1 MRMVDAAMAPAFRYI
16 DVFGTLQGSRPIRHD
31 AESPALAQ
39 RAGAAVVDALF
50 GQAGYV
56 ERLLGFLSERPS
68 MIGAMA
74 RSARA
79 TIAA

>member
-1 MRMVDAAMAPAFRYI
+1 MVDA
-16 DVFGTLQGSRPIRHD
+16 
-31 AESPALAQ
+31 
-39 RAGAAVVDALF
+39 VDALR

-74 RSARA
+74 RSARE